1 MNTDLKV
8 LYIDDDKS
16 YHNDIKELLAGEE
29 CCGYTLQIECTDSF
43 ETGILASSQYHLVIL
58 DLYRGQAMQGG
69 ENVGS
74 NSYKEIQEKIFIP
87 IIFFSGY
94 PKDVAE
100 LRSQVIGVATK
111 GDGGSDELKSEI
123 ERLTK
128 NNLPILKGKVHAF
141 IEEEFKKYFWGIIQP
156 QNNIF
161 KPESDDFSLGY
172 MLLRNM
178 ADTLSRDNIRQLL
191 GDDTIKE
198 DKVHPMEFYIYPT
211 DTTTEYQTGE
221 IIKNKETN
229 EIFVI
234 LTPSCDFIKRG
245 TSERKVDHILLL
257 KTILLTETKEYKR
270 YNKDKDKYT
279 ESLKQ
284 FINSSKGDRYFF
296 LPQTPF
302 IENRVIDFQNKEIVS
317 YEQLCANFERIAKLD
332 NPYAQSM
339 AATHARYYN
348 RIGCPDID
356 SEYIINGLL
365 EIVR

>member
-1 MNTDLKV
+1 MSDTIKILYVDDDIENFNDLKDV
-8 LYIDDDKS
+8 LNGKTINGYEITIDSETYFEHAVAKS
-16 YHNDIKELLAGEE
+16 LEYNLI
-29 CCGYTLQIECTDSF
+29 
-43 ETGILASSQYHLVIL
+43 IL
-58 DLYRGQAMQGG
+58 DLFKGNAMSGG
-69 ENVGS
+69 VDKGS
-74 NSYKEIQEKIFIP
+74 AIYDSIRSSIFVP
-87 IIFFSGY
+87 IIFYSAN
-94 PKDVAE
+94 PASVAH
-100 LRSQVIGVATK
+100 LRSQVLGVANK
-111 GDGGSDELKSEI
+111 LDDIESLLSEI

-128 NNLPILKGKVHAF
+128 HNLPLLKGKVHAF
-141 IEEEFKKYFWGIIQP
+141 IEDEFKKYFWGTIHP
-156 QNNIF
+156 KNNIF
-161 KPESDDFSLGY
+161 KPEADDLSLGY

-191 GDDTIKE
+191 EDDTIKE

-221 IIKNKETN
+221 IIKNKETD

-339 AATHARYYN
+339 SATYTRYYN
-348 RIGCPDID
+348 RIGFPDID
-356 SEYIINGLL
+356 CDYILGLL
-365 EIVR
+365 

>member
-1 MNTDLKV
+1 MSDTIKILYVDDDIENFNDLKDV
-8 LYIDDDKS
+8 LNGKTVNGYEITIDSEIYFEHAVEKS
-16 YHNDIKELLAGEE
+16 LEYNLI
-29 CCGYTLQIECTDSF
+29 
-43 ETGILASSQYHLVIL
+43 IL
-58 DLYRGQAMQGG
+58 DLFKGNAMSGG
-69 ENVGS
+69 VDKGS
-74 NSYKEIQEKIFIP
+74 AIYESIRSSIFVP
-87 IIFFSGY
+87 IIFYSAN
-94 PKDVAE
+94 PASVAH
-100 LRSQVIGVATK
+100 LRSQVLGVANK
-111 GDGGSDELKSEI
+111 LDDIESLLSEI

-128 NNLPILKGKVHAF
+128 HNLPLLKGKVHAF
-141 IEEEFKKYFWGIIQP
+141 IEDEFKKYFWGTIQP
-156 QNNIF
+156 KNNIF
-161 KPESDDFSLGY
+161 KPEADDLSLGY

-191 GDDTIKE
+191 GDDTVKE

-221 IIKNKETN
+221 IIKNKETD

-339 AATHARYYN
+339 SATYTRYYN
-348 RIGCPDID
+348 RIGFPDID
-356 SEYIINGLL
+356 CDYILGLL
-365 EIVR
+365 

>member
-1 MNTDLKV
+1 MSDTIKILYVDDDIENFNDLKDV
-8 LYIDDDKS
+8 LNGKTINGYEITIDSETYFEHAVAKS
-16 YHNDIKELLAGEE
+16 LEYNLI
-29 CCGYTLQIECTDSF
+29 
-43 ETGILASSQYHLVIL
+43 IL
-58 DLYRGQAMQGG
+58 DLFKGNAMSGG
-69 ENVGS
+69 VDKGS
-74 NSYKEIQEKIFIP
+74 AIYDSIRSSIFVP
-87 IIFFSGY
+87 IIFYSAN
-94 PKDVAE
+94 PASVAH
-100 LRSQVIGVATK
+100 LRSQVLGVANK
-111 GDGGSDELKSEI
+111 LDDIESLLSEI

-128 NNLPILKGKVHAF
+128 HNLPLLKGKVHAF
-141 IEEEFKKYFWGIIQP
+141 IEDEFKKYFWGTIQP
-156 QNNIF
+156 KNNIF
-161 KPESDDFSLGY
+161 KPEADDLSLGY

-191 GDDTIKE
+191 EDDTIKE

-339 AATHARYYN
+339 SATYTRYYN
-348 RIGCPDID
+348 RIGFPDID
-356 SEYIINGLL
+356 CDYILGLL
-365 EIVR
+365 

>member
-1 MNTDLKV
+1 MSDTIKILYVDDDIENFNDLKDV
-8 LYIDDDKS
+8 LNGKTINGYEITIDSETYFEHAVAKS
-16 YHNDIKELLAGEE
+16 LEYNLI
-29 CCGYTLQIECTDSF
+29 
-43 ETGILASSQYHLVIL
+43 IL
-58 DLYRGQAMQGG
+58 DLFKGNAMSGG
-69 ENVGS
+69 VDKGS
-74 NSYKEIQEKIFIP
+74 AIYDSIRSSIFVP
-87 IIFFSGY
+87 IIFYSAN
-94 PKDVAE
+94 PASVAH
-100 LRSQVIGVATK
+100 LRSQVLGVANK
-111 GDGGSDELKSEI
+111 LDDIESLLSEI

-128 NNLPILKGKVHAF
+128 HNLPLLKGKVHAF
-141 IEEEFKKYFWGIIQP
+141 IEDEFKKYFWGTIQP
-156 QNNIF
+156 KNNIF
-161 KPESDDFSLGY
+161 KPEADDLSLGY

-191 GDDTIKE
+191 EDDTIKE

-221 IIKNKETN
+221 IIKNKETD

-339 AATHARYYN
+339 SATYTRYYN
-348 RIGCPDID
+348 RIGFPDID
-356 SEYIINGLL
+356 CDYILGLL
-365 EIVR
+365 

>member
-1 MNTDLKV
+1 MSDTIKILYVDDDIENFNDLKDV
-8 LYIDDDKS
+8 LNGKTINGYEITIDSETYFEHAVEKS
-16 YHNDIKELLAGEE
+16 LEYNLI
-29 CCGYTLQIECTDSF
+29 
-43 ETGILASSQYHLVIL
+43 IL
-58 DLYRGQAMQGG
+58 DLFKGNAMSGG
-69 ENVGS
+69 VDKGS
-74 NSYKEIQEKIFIP
+74 AIYDSIRSSIFVP
-87 IIFFSGY
+87 IIFYSAN
-94 PKDVAE
+94 PASVAH
-100 LRSQVIGVATK
+100 LRSQVVGVTNK
-111 GDGGSDELKSEI
+111 LDDIESLLSEI

-128 NNLPILKGKVHAF
+128 HNLPLLKGKVHAF
-141 IEEEFKKYFWGIIQP
+141 IEDEFKKYFWGTIQP
-156 QNNIF
+156 KNNIF
-161 KPESDDFSLGY
+161 KPEADDLSLGY

-221 IIKNKETN
+221 IIKNKETD

-257 KTILLTETKEYKR
+257 KTILLTETKEYKK

-339 AATHARYYN
+339 SATYTRYYN
-348 RIGCPDID
+348 RIGFPDID
-356 SEYIINGLL
+356 CDYILGLL
-365 EIVR
+365 

>member
-29 CCGYTLQIECTDSF
+29 YCGYTLQIECTDSF

-111 GDGGSDELKSEI
+111 GDGGLDELKSEI

-128 NNLPILKGKVHAF
+128 NNLPILKEKVHAF
-141 IEEEFKKYFWGIIQP
+141 IEDEFKKYFWGTIQP
-156 QNNIF
+156 KNNIF
-161 KPESDDFSLGY
+161 KPEADDLSLGY

-221 IIKNKETN
+221 IIKNKETD

-270 YNKDKDKYT
+270 YNNDKEKYA

-317 YEQLCANFERIAKLD
+317 YEQLCAKFERIAKLD

-356 SEYIINGLL
+356 SEYIINGL
-365 EIVR
+365 

>member
-1 MNTDLKV
+1 MSDTIKI
-8 LYIDDDKS
+8 LYVDDDIENFKDLSDVLNGKTINGYEITIDSETYFEHAVEKS
-16 YHNDIKELLAGEE
+16 LEYNLI
-29 CCGYTLQIECTDSF
+29 
-43 ETGILASSQYHLVIL
+43 IL
-58 DLYRGQAMQGG
+58 DLFKGNAMSGG
-69 ENVGS
+69 VDKGS
-74 NSYKEIQEKIFIP
+74 AIYDSIRSSIFVP
-87 IIFFSGY
+87 IIFYSAN
-94 PKDVAE
+94 PASVAH
-100 LRSQVIGVATK
+100 LRSQVLGVANK
-111 GDGGSDELKSEI
+111 LDDIESLLSEI

-128 NNLPILKGKVHAF
+128 HNLPLLKGKVHAF

-339 AATHARYYN
+339 SATYTRYYN
-348 RIGCPDID
+348 RIGFPDID
-356 SEYIINGLL
+356 CDYILGLL
-365 EIVR
+365 

>member
-1 MNTDLKV
+1 MSDTIKI
-8 LYIDDDKS
+8 LYVDDDIENFKDLSDVLNGKIINGYEITIDSETYFEHAVEKS
-16 YHNDIKELLAGEE
+16 LEYNLI
-29 CCGYTLQIECTDSF
+29 
-43 ETGILASSQYHLVIL
+43 IL
-58 DLYRGQAMQGG
+58 DLFKGNAMSGGVDQGS
-69 ENVGS
+69 VIYDS
-74 NSYKEIQEKIFIP
+74 ICSSIFVP
-87 IIFFSGY
+87 IIFYSAN
-94 PKDVAE
+94 PASVAH
-100 LRSQVIGVATK
+100 LRSQVVGVANK
-111 GDGGSDELKSEI
+111 LDAIESLLSEI

-128 NNLPILKGKVHAF
+128 HNLPLLKGKVHAF

-245 TSERKVDHILLL
+245 TSERKVDYILLL

-270 YNKDKDKYT
+270 YNQNKDKYT
-279 ESLKQ
+279 ESFKQ

-302 IENRVIDFQNKEIVS
+302 IENRVIDFQNTEIVS
-317 YEQLCANFERIAKLD
+317 YEQLCANFERRAKLD

-339 AATHARYYN
+339 LATYTRYYN
-348 RIGCPDID
+348 RIGFPDID
-356 SEYIINGLL
+356 CDYILGLL
-365 EIVR
+365 

>member
-1 MNTDLKV
+1 MSEKIQI
-8 LYIDDDKS
+8 LYVDDDIENFNDLSDVLNGKTINGYKITIDSEICFNHAVEKS
-16 YHNDIKELLAGEE
+16 LKYNLI
-29 CCGYTLQIECTDSF
+29 
-43 ETGILASSQYHLVIL
+43 IL
-58 DLYRGQAMQGG
+58 DLFKGNAMSGG
-69 ENVGS
+69 VDEGS
-74 NSYKEIQEKIFIP
+74 AIYDSIRSSIFVP
-87 IIFFSGY
+87 IIFYSAN
-94 PKDVAE
+94 PASVAH
-100 LRSQVIGVATK
+100 LRSQVVGVANK
-111 GDGGSDELKSEI
+111 LESIDCLISEI

-128 NNLPILKGKVHAF
+128 HNLPILKGKVHAF
-141 IEEEFKKYFWGIIQP
+141 IEDEFKKYFWGIIQP

-161 KPESDDFSLGY
+161 KPEADDLSLGY

-245 TSERKVDHILLL
+245 TYKRKVDHILLL
-257 KTILLTETKEYKR
+257 KTILLTETEEYKR
-270 YNKDKDKYT
+270 YNNNKDKYT
-279 ESLKQ
+279 ESFKR

-302 IENRVIDFQNKEIVS
+302 IENRVIDFQNKETVS

-339 AATHARYYN
+339 SATYTRYYN
-348 RIGCPDID
+348 RIGFPDID
-356 SEYIINGLL
+356 CDYVLGLL
-365 EIVR
+365 

>member
-1 MNTDLKV
+1 MSDTIKILYVDDDIENFNDLKDV
-8 LYIDDDKS
+8 LNGKTINGYEITIDSETYFEHAVEKS
-16 YHNDIKELLAGEE
+16 LEYNLI
-29 CCGYTLQIECTDSF
+29 
-43 ETGILASSQYHLVIL
+43 IL
-58 DLYRGQAMQGG
+58 DLFKGNAMSGG
-69 ENVGS
+69 VDKGS
-74 NSYKEIQEKIFIP
+74 AIYDSIRSSIFVP
-87 IIFFSGY
+87 IIFYSAN
-94 PKDVAE
+94 PASVAH
-100 LRSQVIGVATK
+100 LRSQVLGVANK
-111 GDGGSDELKSEI
+111 LDDIESLLSEI

-128 NNLPILKGKVHAF
+128 HNLPLLKGKVHAF
-141 IEEEFKKYFWGIIQP
+141 IEDEFKKYFWGTIQP
-156 QNNIF
+156 KNNIF
-161 KPESDDFSLGY
+161 KPEADDLSLGY

-221 IIKNKETN
+221 IIKNKETD

-339 AATHARYYN
+339 SATYTRYYN
-348 RIGCPDID
+348 RIGFPDID
-356 SEYIINGLL
+356 CDYILGLL
-365 EIVR
+365 

>member
-1 MNTDLKV
+1 MSDIIKI
-8 LYIDDDKS
+8 LYVDDDIENFKDLSDVLNGKIINGYEITIDSETYFEHAVEKS
-16 YHNDIKELLAGEE
+16 LEYNLI
-29 CCGYTLQIECTDSF
+29 
-43 ETGILASSQYHLVIL
+43 IL
-58 DLYRGQAMQGG
+58 DLFKGNAMSGG
-69 ENVGS
+69 VDKGS
-74 NSYKEIQEKIFIP
+74 VIYDSICSSIFVP
-87 IIFFSGY
+87 IIFYSAN
-94 PKDVAE
+94 PASVAH
-100 LRSQVIGVATK
+100 LRSQVVGVANK
-111 GDGGSDELKSEI
+111 LDAIESLLSEI

-128 NNLPILKGKVHAF
+128 HNLPLLKGKVHAF

-245 TSERKVDHILLL
+245 TSERKVDYILLL

-270 YNKDKDKYT
+270 YNQNKDKYT
-279 ESLKQ
+279 ESFKR

-302 IENRVIDFQNKEIVS
+302 IENRVIDFQNTEVVS
-317 YEQLCANFERIAKLD
+317 YEQLCANFERRAKLD

-339 AATHARYYN
+339 LATYTRYYN
-348 RIGCPDID
+348 RIGFPDID
-356 SEYIINGLL
+356 CDYILGLL
-365 EIVR
+365 

>member
-1 MNTDLKV
+1 MSDTIKILYVDDDIENFNDLKDV
-8 LYIDDDKS
+8 LNGKTINGYEITIDSETYFEHAVEKS
-16 YHNDIKELLAGEE
+16 LEYNLI
-29 CCGYTLQIECTDSF
+29 
-43 ETGILASSQYHLVIL
+43 IL
-58 DLYRGQAMQGG
+58 DLFKGNAMSGG
-69 ENVGS
+69 VDKGS
-74 NSYKEIQEKIFIP
+74 AIYDSIRSSIFVP
-87 IIFFSGY
+87 IIFYSAN
-94 PKDVAE
+94 PASVAH
-100 LRSQVIGVATK
+100 LRSQVLGVANK
-111 GDGGSDELKSEI
+111 LDDIASLLSEI

-128 NNLPILKGKVHAF
+128 HNLPLLKGKVHAF
-141 IEEEFKKYFWGIIQP
+141 IEDEFKKYFWGTIQP
-156 QNNIF
+156 KNNIF
-161 KPESDDFSLGY
+161 KPEADDLSLGY

-221 IIKNKETN
+221 IIKNKETD

-270 YNKDKDKYT
+270 YNKDKGKYT

-339 AATHARYYN
+339 SATYTRYYN
-348 RIGCPDID
+348 RIGFPDID
-356 SEYIINGLL
+356 CDYILGLL
-365 EIVR
+365 

>member
-1 MNTDLKV
+1 MSDTIKILYVDDDIENFNDLKDV
-8 LYIDDDKS
+8 LNGKTINGYEITIDSETYFEHAVEKS
-16 YHNDIKELLAGEE
+16 LEYNLI
-29 CCGYTLQIECTDSF
+29 
-43 ETGILASSQYHLVIL
+43 IL
-58 DLYRGQAMQGG
+58 DLFKGNAMSGG
-69 ENVGS
+69 VDKGS
-74 NSYKEIQEKIFIP
+74 AIYDSIRSSIFVP
-87 IIFFSGY
+87 IIFYSAN
-94 PKDVAE
+94 PASVAH
-100 LRSQVIGVATK
+100 LRSQVLGVVNK
-111 GDGGSDELKSEI
+111 LDDIESLLSEI

-128 NNLPILKGKVHAF
+128 HNLPLLKGKVHAF
-141 IEEEFKKYFWGIIQP
+141 IEDEFKKYFWGTIQP
-156 QNNIF
+156 KNNIF
-161 KPESDDFSLGY
+161 NPEADDLSLGY

-178 ADTLSRDNIRQLL
+178 ADTLSRDNIRLLL

-221 IIKNKETN
+221 IIKNKETD

-270 YNKDKDKYT
+270 YNKDKVKYT
-279 ESLKQ
+279 ESFKQ

-339 AATHARYYN
+339 SATYTRYYN
-348 RIGCPDID
+348 RIGFPDID
-356 SEYIINGLL
+356 CDYILGLL
-365 EIVR
+365 

>member
-1 MNTDLKV
+1 MSDTIKILYVDDDIENFNDLKDV
-8 LYIDDDKS
+8 LNGKTINGYEITIDSETYFEHAVEKS
-16 YHNDIKELLAGEE
+16 LEYNLI
-29 CCGYTLQIECTDSF
+29 
-43 ETGILASSQYHLVIL
+43 IL
-58 DLYRGQAMQGG
+58 DLFKGNAMSGG
-69 ENVGS
+69 VDKGS
-74 NSYKEIQEKIFIP
+74 AIYDSIRSSIFVP
-87 IIFFSGY
+87 IIFYSAN
-94 PKDVAE
+94 PASVAH
-100 LRSQVIGVATK
+100 LRSQVLGVANK
-111 GDGGSDELKSEI
+111 LDDIESLLSEI

-128 NNLPILKGKVHAF
+128 HNLPLLKGKVHAF
-141 IEEEFKKYFWGIIQP
+141 IEEEFKKYFWGIIQS

-161 KPESDDFSLGY
+161 KPESNDFSLGY

-221 IIKNKETN
+221 IIKNKETD

-270 YNKDKDKYT
+270 YNNDKEKYA

-317 YEQLCANFERIAKLD
+317 YEQLCAKFERIAKLD

-356 SEYIINGLL
+356 SEYIINGL
-365 EIVR
+365 